1 MLIICTLVLKKK
13 LLLKQPQNGRQNS
26 SETLSERIFWGS
38 MPPDSPRWAVAHSI
52 TVVIKHLS
60 PPSHFYYPFST
71 LNLYSGSSNFS
82 AHNTHKWLITSIVIL
97 CSHYTY
103 LAAMNMPYLHFQSKI
118 LLINYNGFFLH
129 FKM

>member
-1 MLIICTLVLKKK
+1 MMLIICTSVLKKK
-13 LLLKQPQNGRQNS
+13 LLLKQHCQNS

-60 PPSHFYYPFST
+60 PPPLPHFYYPFST
-71 LNLYSGSSNFS
+71 LNLYSWSSNFL
-82 AHNTHKWLITSIVIL
+82 AHNTHKWLITNIVVL

-118 LLINYNGFFLH
+118 LLINYNGAPKLLL
-129 FKM
+129 